1 MGVICADLGALT
13 TARAYSEQKQTFYVI
28 AYVSSTFSLLLVFV
42 VGRQPY
48 CVPWR
53 KPFIARCGL

>member
-28 AYVSSTFSLLLVFV
+28 AYVSSTFS
-42 VGRQPY
+42 
-48 CVPWR
+48 
-53 KPFIARCGL
+53 FITSLCGWSTAILCAMA